1 MDRLVYT
8 AYSGLRSRMAA
19 QAAIANNMANASTVG
34 FRADKIG
41 FEQLALKGGA
51 HEARALTAGEVIDAD
66 RKNGAVIATGRDLDV
81 ALEGNAWLAVQAGD
95 GEEAYTRRGDLTIAP
110 SGVLQTGDGFPV
122 IGGSGPITI
131 PPAAKVTIGP
141 DGSVLVVPPGGE
153 IDKPQIVDRLKLVD
167 PNGSETVKGTDNLLR
182 VKGGGALPDN
192 PDAKVLAGSLEQS
205 NVNMTD
211 TLVQMIEN
219 QRSYEVQARL
229 LSTAKDMDD
238 GGASLMRLNQ

>member
-34 FRADKIG
+34 FRADQIG

-51 HEARALTAGEVIDAD
+51 FEARSLTAGEVIDAD
-66 RKNGAVIATGRDLDV
+66 RKNGAVISTGRELDV
-81 ALEGNAWLAVQAGD
+81 AIEGDSWMAVQAAD
-95 GEEAYTRRGDLTIAP
+95 GEEAYTRRGDLSISP

-141 DGSVLVVPPGGE
+141 DGSILVVPPGGE
-153 IDKPQIVDRLKLVD
+153 LDKPQVVDKLKLVD
-167 PNGSETVKGTDNLLR
+167 TKGSETVKGTDNLLR
-182 VKGGGALPDN
+182 VKGGGALPEN
-192 PDAKVLAGSLEQS
+192 LDARVLGGSLEQS
-205 NVNMTD
+205 NVNITD

-219 QRSYEVQARL
+219 QRSYEVQAKL
-229 LSTAKDMDD
+229 LSSAKDMDD
-238 GGASLMRLNQ
+238 GGASIMRMP

>member
-34 FRADKIG
+34 FRADQIG

-51 HEARALTAGEVIDAD
+51 FEARALTAGEVIDAD
-66 RKNGAVIATGRDLDV
+66 RKNGAVIGTGRDLDI
-81 ALEGNAWLAVQAGD
+81 AIEGNDWLAVQAAD
-95 GEEAYTRRGDLTIAP
+95 GEEAYTRRGDLSIAP
-110 SGVLQTGDGFPV
+110 SGVLQTGDGMPV

-153 IDKPQIVDRLKLVD
+153 LDKPQVVDKLKLVD
-167 PNGSETVKGTDNLLR
+167 PKGSETVKGTDNLLR
-182 VKGGGALPDN
+182 VKGGGTLPEN
-192 PDAKVLAGSLEQS
+192 LDAKVLSGSLEQS
-205 NVNMTD
+205 NVNITD

-219 QRSYEVQARL
+219 QRSYEVQAKL
-229 LSTAKDMDD
+229 LSSAKDMDD
-238 GGASLMRLNQ
+238 GGASIMRLP